1 VNKAALPIFARLQAL
16 QTAAHVAPGGARV
29 IAALSDGN
37 PLAALLCEVNE
48 TVLGRTLD
56 FESSGGFGL
65 TLEVSGRRVLRVVAA
80 KDLPDADSCLA
91 AEALEDEHKDN
102 LIKLLQAVAAP
113 GHELHVRAL
122 PMTRDVDGVSVG
134 LPVALLADLLL
145 VDLNPHAL
153 GAPINPVAKPRAT
166 GARVAVRTG
175 EAAPPSSPFTE
186 RPVTELPRLSARL
199 GVTAQPMVQAAADP
213 VLDDAPGA
221 GQTDTH
227 TDAPFLRAFAG
238 HIGPDLMA
246 WLIVGDQSDG
256 ATDGPEEMVSHLAG
270 FLDDEG
276 PALGAQ
282 LDQVSTDAGT
292 PVCIVL
298 GAALVEGHSILC
310 ARKGP
315 GLLLGVIDGDA
326 TQTVLRAWI
335 TALRG

>member
-1 VNKAALPIFARLQAL
+1 MNKAALPIFARLQAL
-16 QTAAHVAPGGARV
+16 QTPAHVAPGGARV
-29 IAALSDGN
+29 IAPVSDGN

-48 TVLGRTLD
+48 TVLGRTLA
-56 FESSGGFGL
+56 FESGGGFGL

-80 KDLPDADSCLA
+80 KELPDADSCLA

-113 GHELHVRAL
+113 GHELRVWAL
-122 PMTRDVDGVSVG
+122 PMTRDADGVSVG

-153 GAPINPVAKPRAT
+153 GAPINPVATPRAT
-166 GARVAVRTG
+166 RPRVALRTG
-175 EAAPPSSPFTE
+175 EAPPPSSPFTE

-199 GVTAQPMVQAAADP
+199 GVTAQPKVQTTVDLALSAAADARAAT
-213 VLDDAPGA
+213 VA
-221 GQTDTH
+221 
-227 TDAPFLRAFAG
+227 TDAPFLRGFAG
-238 HIGPDLMA
+238 DIGPNLMA
-246 WLIVGDQSDG
+246 WLIVGGQGDG

-276 PALGAQ
+276 SALAAQ
-282 LDQVSTDAGT
+282 LDQVSTDPEK

-298 GAALVEGHSILC
+298 GASLVEGHSILC

-315 GLLLGVIDGDA
+315 GILLGVIDGDA

-335 TALRG
+335 SALRG